1 MLNGTR
7 AYQRSSHVTGREG
20 DARGLTIVEMRRAEA
35 VRVLSALMRSTR
47 IICSACVLC
56 QGSRAWVSEPG
67 EYHSAFTGEL
77 QGMWRRLGRPPQ
89 MLTGVG
95 FTAQG
100 FDCSIPYT
108 RSKGAHQKPFSA
120 CILRTIVH
128 SKVTRTASPEIRVR
142 LHCGLTAMDSPKAS
156 HGLFDQRAPIP
167 GLHLFLRA
175 LTWLLGKSLETMVWY
190 LGELE
195 TCTHSS

>member
-1 MLNGTR
+1 MF
-7 AYQRSSHVTGREG
+7 
-20 DARGLTIVEMRRAEA
+20 
-35 VRVLSALMRSTR
+35 RVSALTRSTR
-47 IICSACVLC
+47 MNCSAFVLC

-108 RSKGAHQKPFSA
+108 RSEGARQQPFSTRN
-120 CILRTIVH
+120 LRTIPH
-128 SKVTRTASPEIRVR
+128 SKVTWTASPEIRAR
-142 LHCGLTAMDSPKAS
+142 LHCGFTAVDSPKAS
-156 HGLFDQRAPIP
+156 HVCFGQRAPIP

-175 LTWLLGKSLETMVWY
+175 LTWMLGKSLETMV
-190 LGELE
+190 
-195 TCTHSS
+195 